1 MKILSWNCNGKFRE
15 KYKEILKY
23 NADIYVIQE
32 CEKPDKYFNKKYENF
47 KNFANNYLWIGNNDN
62 KGLAV
67 FAKDNINLK
76 ELKWKNYS
84 LRYFLPI
91 LVNNKYTLLAV
102 WAGKPYIE
110 EYYVYQQI
118 NIDNYDDN
126 TILIGDFNSN
136 VRWDRKHN
144 IRTHTN
150 ASNELKKKN
159 LISVYHKV
167 FNEIE
172 SKETKPT
179 FYLHR
184 NINKPYHIDYAFCHK
199 DLIKDFKVLD
209 DYTHWL
215 NYSDHLPII
224 LEII

>member
-1 MKILSWNCNGKFRE
+1 M
-15 KYKEILKY
+15 
-23 NADIYVIQE
+23 
-32 CEKPDKYFNKKYENF
+32 
-47 KNFANNYLWIGNNDN
+47 
-62 KGLAV
+62 
-67 FAKDNINLK
+67 NINLK

-150 ASNELKKKN
+150 ASKN
-159 LISVYHKV
+159 KIHLLIFIFQCYFISKIIGKWSEY
-167 FNEIE
+167 FNQ
-172 SKETKPT
+172 
-179 FYLHR
+179 
-184 NINKPYHIDYAFCHK
+184 C
-199 DLIKDFKVLD
+199 V
-209 DYTHWL
+209 
-215 NYSDHLPII
+215 
-224 LEII
+224 

>member
-1 MKILSWNCNGKFRE
+1 M
-15 KYKEILKY
+15 
-23 NADIYVIQE
+23 
-32 CEKPDKYFNKKYENF
+32 
-47 KNFANNYLWIGNNDN
+47 
-62 KGLAV
+62 
-67 FAKDNINLK
+67 
-76 ELKWKNYS
+76 
-84 LRYFLPI
+84 
-91 LVNNKYTLLAV
+91 
-102 WAGKPYIE
+102 AGKPYIE

-136 VRWDRKHN
+136 VRWDKKHN

-150 ASNELKKKN
+150 ASNELKNKN

-172 SKETKPT
+172 SQETKPT

-199 DLIKDFKVLD
+199 ELIKYFKVLD
-209 DYTHWL
+209 EYIH
-215 NYSDHLPII
+215 
-224 LEII
+224 